1 MDSET
6 THGVDATTLH
16 AKSLFVRG
24 DSGRIA
30 SQQHERHSFD
40 SIEVEP
46 SPSEM
51 PQSKPAGYGPPP
63 AQPLP
68 STIPPPPP
76 SASTSS
82 SAAAQPATGS
92 MKSAVPRPPP
102 RPPPGTAPPRPDR
115 PAPLL
120 PQASAASTT
129 VAVTGALQLKPKMP
143 ERPENAVWN
152 PCGFQP
158 VYGDIAQNSS
168 SDSNN
173 AQGGCSLPFVTSEP
187 VAFGPLASE
196 LVAPE
201 PEIVDPVAQ
210 QPESQPQHSLH
221 PRESED
227 YCSNFDHP
235 PSFPQQPWPEV
246 PPLPGSGTSMQ
257 AESESGCI
265 GEAAGSQ
272 AQNLSGEGS
281 AEVEAVPATATSA
294 PRATQQDVTSSVPD
308 SPRAGKET
316 VFPSMPCT
324 PPRHPRLAN
333 PISSPS
339 SAAKSPPTASMTTE
353 NMKLDTTKPY
363 HKWST
368 DELKEY
374 ARRRR
379 LPQIE
384 EMSRGDLMAN
394 HRIVDGWDGKKTFTE
409 LEALAKVQGCPVR
422 PGSTRESLM
431 TDLMNHTFGGLKEK
445 PPVAASSEPAGTTSA
460 TRHPAAAADRAKS
473 DPPPHSAE
481 RSDDTLAAE
490 VRRILNAKDNREVLG
505 VAFGERLTLQEA
517 RSRYKKLAL
526 QLHSDKRTDIGIAKA
541 GGLQACENA
550 WTRLTQAREWAD
562 RTLKEGATTRTSV
575 TGARVDHGRPQ
586 TGWTW
591 TPSSSRAPAAPA
603 PPSHPPPSA
612 APPPPAGMSVARPP
626 EPEGTKAPRPFG
638 WGSLDPLPP
647 PHPNFGALRVV
658 VVD

>member
-1 MDSET
+1 
-6 THGVDATTLH
+6 
-16 AKSLFVRG
+16 
-24 DSGRIA
+24 
-30 SQQHERHSFD
+30 
-40 SIEVEP
+40 
-46 SPSEM
+46 
-51 PQSKPAGYGPPP
+51 
-63 AQPLP
+63 
-68 STIPPPPP
+68 
-76 SASTSS
+76 
-82 SAAAQPATGS
+82 

-129 VAVTGALQLKPKMP
+129 VPVTGPLQLKPKMP

-168 SDSNN
+168 
-173 AQGGCSLPFVTSEP
+173 
-187 VAFGPLASE
+187 
-196 LVAPE
+196 
-201 PEIVDPVAQ
+201 
-210 QPESQPQHSLH
+210 
-221 PRESED
+221 
-227 YCSNFDHP
+227 
-235 PSFPQQPWPEV
+235 
-246 PPLPGSGTSMQ
+246 
-257 AESESGCI
+257 
-265 GEAAGSQ
+265 
-272 AQNLSGEGS
+272 GEGS
-281 AEVEAVPATATSA
+281 AEVEEVPATATSA
-294 PRATQQDVTSSVPD
+294 PRANQQDATSSVPD
-308 SPRAGKET
+308 SPRTGKET
-316 VFPSMPCT
+316 VTPSVPCT

-333 PISSPS
+333 PISSPP

-384 EMSRGDLMAN
+384 EMSRDNLMAN

-445 PPVAASSEPAGTTSA
+445 PPVAASSKLAGTTSA
-460 TRHPAAAADRAKS
+460 VRHPATAADRAKS
-473 DPPPHSAE
+473 APPPHSAE

-505 VAFGERLTLQEA
+505 FAFGERSTLQEA

-526 QLHSDKRTDIGIAKA
+526 QLHSDKRTETGIAKA
-541 GGLQACENA
+541 CL
-550 WTRLTQAREWAD
+550 LY
-562 RTLKEGATTRTSV
+562 TS
-575 TGARVDHGRPQ
+575 
-586 TGWTW
+586 
-591 TPSSSRAPAAPA
+591 PS
-603 PPSHPPPSA
+603 
-612 APPPPAGMSVARPP
+612 
-626 EPEGTKAPRPFG
+626 PR
-638 WGSLDPLPP
+638 D
-647 PHPNFGALRVV
+647 
-658 VVD
+658 